1 MAKIKS
7 VKSNTE
13 VYAEIIADI
22 ASRAAAE
29 IEGAEL
35 LGKNPD
41 KLRIIK
47 DNDVHA
53 YVKSDNT
60 VDIDIYLNIL
70 YGYNIPDTV
79 CKVQIAIKKA
89 IEKETCYKVGEVNV
103 SVVSIIVEETD
114 DTPVIVHDFDDE
126 ETDDVAKSEEENAY
140 LSLSPRFY
148 DGLIVFEFQRFI

>member
-29 IEGAEL
+29 IEEAEL

-41 KLRIIK
+41 KSRIIK

-126 ETDDVAKSEEENAY
+126 ETDDVAKSEEENA
-140 LSLSPRFY
+140 
-148 DGLIVFEFQRFI
+148 

>member
-1 MAKIKS
+1 MAKLKS
-7 VKSNTE
+7 VKSNKE

-35 LGKNPD
+35 LGKTPE
-41 KLRIIK
+41 KSRVIK

-53 YVKSDNT
+53 YVKDNNV

-70 YGYNIPDTV
+70 YGFNIPDTV
-79 CKVQIAIKKA
+79 CKVQIAIKNA
-89 IEKETCYKVGEVNV
+89 IEKETCYKVEQVNV

-114 DTPVIVHDFDDE
+114 EALVIVHDFADDDADE
-126 ETDDVAKSEEENAY
+126 KSEEEKA
-140 LSLSPRFY
+140 
-148 DGLIVFEFQRFI
+148 

>member
-89 IEKETCYKVGEVNV
+89 IEKETCYTVEEVNV
-103 SVVSIIVEETD
+103 SVVSIIIDETD
-114 DTPVIVHDFDDE
+114 DTPVIVHDFEDE
-126 ETDDVAKSEEENAY
+126 ETDDVAKSEEENA
-140 LSLSPRFY
+140 
-148 DGLIVFEFQRFI
+148 

>member
-1 MAKIKS
+1 M
-7 VKSNTE
+7 KSNTE

-41 KLRIIK
+41 KSRIIK

-103 SVVSIIVEETD
+103 SVVSIIVDETD

-126 ETDDVAKSEEENAY
+126 ETDDVAKSEEENA
-140 LSLSPRFY
+140 
-148 DGLIVFEFQRFI
+148 

>member
-29 IEGAEL
+29 IEEAEL

-41 KLRIIK
+41 KSRIIK

-103 SVVSIIVEETD
+103 SVVSIIVDETD

-126 ETDDVAKSEEENAY
+126 ETDDVAKSEEENA
-140 LSLSPRFY
+140 
-148 DGLIVFEFQRFI
+148 

>member
-41 KLRIIK
+41 KSRILK

-53 YVKSDNT
+53 YVTSDNT

-103 SVVSIIVEETD
+103 SVVSIIVDETD

-126 ETDDVAKSEEENAY
+126 ETDDVAKSEEENA
-140 LSLSPRFY
+140 
-148 DGLIVFEFQRFI
+148 

>member
-1 MAKIKS
+1 MPTRGVLFLPQA
-7 VKSNTE
+7 VC
-13 VYAEIIADI
+13 
-22 ASRAAAE
+22 AA
-29 IEGAEL
+29 GAEL

-126 ETDDVAKSEEENAY
+126 ETDDVAKSEEENA
-140 LSLSPRFY
+140 
-148 DGLIVFEFQRFI
+148 

>member
-22 ASRAAAE
+22 ASRAVAE

-126 ETDDVAKSEEENAY
+126 ETDDVAKSEEENA
-140 LSLSPRFY
+140 
-148 DGLIVFEFQRFI
+148 

>member
-103 SVVSIIVEETD
+103 SVVSIIVDETD
-114 DTPVIVHDFDDE
+114 DTPVIVHDFGDE
-126 ETDDVAKSEEENAY
+126 ETDDVAKSEEENA
-140 LSLSPRFY
+140 
-148 DGLIVFEFQRFI
+148 

>member
-29 IEGAEL
+29 IEGSEL

-41 KLRIIK
+41 KSRIIK

-103 SVVSIIVEETD
+103 SVVSIIVDETD

-126 ETDDVAKSEEENAY
+126 EADDVAKSEEENA
-140 LSLSPRFY
+140 
-148 DGLIVFEFQRFI
+148 

>member
-41 KLRIIK
+41 KSRIIK

-79 CKVQIAIKKA
+79 CKVQIANKKA

-103 SVVSIIVEETD
+103 SVVSIIVDETD

-126 ETDDVAKSEEENAY
+126 ETDDVAKSEEENA
-140 LSLSPRFY
+140 
-148 DGLIVFEFQRFI
+148 

>member
-41 KLRIIK
+41 KSRIIK

-60 VDIDIYLNIL
+60 DIDIYLNIL

-103 SVVSIIVEETD
+103 SVVSIIVDETD

-126 ETDDVAKSEEENAY
+126 ETDDVAKSEEENA
-140 LSLSPRFY
+140 
-148 DGLIVFEFQRFI
+148 

>member
-89 IEKETCYKVGEVNV
+89 IEKETCYTVEEVNV
-103 SVVSIIVEETD
+103 SVVSIIVDETD

-126 ETDDVAKSEEENAY
+126 ETDEVAKSEEENA
-140 LSLSPRFY
+140 
-148 DGLIVFEFQRFI
+148 

>member
-41 KLRIIK
+41 KSRIIK

-103 SVVSIIVEETD
+103 SVVSIIVDETD

-126 ETDDVAKSEEENAY
+126 ETADGQPAK
-140 LSLSPRFY
+140 
-148 DGLIVFEFQRFI
+148 Q

>member
-1 MAKIKS
+1 MTKIKS

-126 ETDDVAKSEEENAY
+126 ETDDVAKSEEENA
-140 LSLSPRFY
+140 
-148 DGLIVFEFQRFI
+148 

>member
-29 IEGAEL
+29 IEGVEL

-41 KLRIIK
+41 KSRIIK

-103 SVVSIIVEETD
+103 SVVSIIVDETD

-126 ETDDVAKSEEENAY
+126 ETDDVAKSEEENA
-140 LSLSPRFY
+140 
-148 DGLIVFEFQRFI
+148 

>member
-41 KLRIIK
+41 KSRIIK

-126 ETDDVAKSEEENAY
+126 ETDDVAKSEEKNA
-140 LSLSPRFY
+140 
-148 DGLIVFEFQRFI
+148 

>member
-70 YGYNIPDTV
+70 YGYNIPDAV

-103 SVVSIIVEETD
+103 SVVSIIVDETD

-126 ETDDVAKSEEENAY
+126 ETDDVAKSEEENA
-140 LSLSPRFY
+140 
-148 DGLIVFEFQRFI
+148 

>member
-35 LGKNPD
+35 LGKNPE
-41 KLRIIK
+41 KTRIIK

-79 CKVQIAIKKA
+79 YKVQIAIKKA

-103 SVVSIIVEETD
+103 SVVSIIVDETD

-126 ETDDVAKSEEENAY
+126 ETDDVAKSEEENA
-140 LSLSPRFY
+140 
-148 DGLIVFEFQRFI
+148 

>member
-41 KLRIIK
+41 KSRIIK

-126 ETDDVAKSEEENAY
+126 EADDVAKSEEENA
-140 LSLSPRFY
+140 
-148 DGLIVFEFQRFI
+148 

>member
-41 KLRIIK
+41 KSRIIK

-89 IEKETCYKVGEVNV
+89 IEKETCYNVGEVNV
-103 SVVSIIVEETD
+103 SVVSIIVDETD

-126 ETDDVAKSEEENAY
+126 DTDDVAKSEEENA
-140 LSLSPRFY
+140 
-148 DGLIVFEFQRFI
+148 

>member
-126 ETDDVAKSEEENAY
+126 ETDDVAKSEEVNA
-140 LSLSPRFY
+140 
-148 DGLIVFEFQRFI
+148 

>member
-41 KLRIIK
+41 KSRIIK

-70 YGYNIPDTV
+70 YGYNIPETV
-79 CKVQIAIKKA
+79 CKVQIAIKKV

-103 SVVSIIVEETD
+103 SVVSIIVDETD

-126 ETDDVAKSEEENAY
+126 ETDDVAKSEEENA
-140 LSLSPRFY
+140 
-148 DGLIVFEFQRFI
+148 

>member
-35 LGKNPD
+35 IGKNPD
-41 KLRIIK
+41 KSRIIK

-103 SVVSIIVEETD
+103 SVVSIIVDETD

-126 ETDDVAKSEEENAY
+126 ETDDVAKSEEENA
-140 LSLSPRFY
+140 
-148 DGLIVFEFQRFI
+148 

>member
-41 KLRIIK
+41 KSRIIK

-103 SVVSIIVEETD
+103 SVVSIIVDETD
-114 DTPVIVHDFDDE
+114 DTPVIVHDFADE
-126 ETDDVAKSEEENAY
+126 ETDDVAKSEEENA
-140 LSLSPRFY
+140 
-148 DGLIVFEFQRFI
+148 

>member
-35 LGKNPD
+35 LGENPD
-41 KLRIIK
+41 KARIIK

-103 SVVSIIVEETD
+103 SVVSIIVDETD

-126 ETDDVAKSEEENAY
+126 ETDDVAKSEEENA
-140 LSLSPRFY
+140 
-148 DGLIVFEFQRFI
+148 

>member
-1 MAKIKS
+1 MAKLKS
-7 VKSNTE
+7 VKSNKE

-35 LGKNPD
+35 LGKTPE
-41 KLRIIK
+41 KSRVIK

-53 YVKSDNT
+53 YVKDNNV

-70 YGYNIPDTV
+70 YGFNIPDTV
-79 CKVQIAIKKA
+79 CKVQIAIKNA
-89 IEKETCYKVGEVNV
+89 IEKETCYKVEQVNV

-114 DTPVIVHDFDDE
+114 EAPVIVHDFADDDADE
-126 ETDDVAKSEEENAY
+126 KSEEEKA
-140 LSLSPRFY
+140 
-148 DGLIVFEFQRFI
+148 

>member
-89 IEKETCYKVGEVNV
+89 IEKETCYTVEEVNV
-103 SVVSIIVEETD
+103 SVVSIIVDETD

-126 ETDDVAKSEEENAY
+126 ETDDVAKSEEENA
-140 LSLSPRFY
+140 
-148 DGLIVFEFQRFI
+148 

>member
-41 KLRIIK
+41 KSRIIK

-53 YVKSDNT
+53 SVKSDNT

-103 SVVSIIVEETD
+103 SVVSIIVDETD

-126 ETDDVAKSEEENAY
+126 ETDDVAKSEEENA
-140 LSLSPRFY
+140 
-148 DGLIVFEFQRFI
+148 

>member
-41 KLRIIK
+41 KSRIIK

-89 IEKETCYKVGEVNV
+89 IEKETCYNVGEVNV
-103 SVVSIIVEETD
+103 SVVSIIVDETD

-126 ETDDVAKSEEENAY
+126 ETDDVAKSEEENA
-140 LSLSPRFY
+140 
-148 DGLIVFEFQRFI
+148 

>member
-22 ASRAAAE
+22 ASRAAAG

-41 KLRIIK
+41 KSRIIK

-103 SVVSIIVEETD
+103 SVVSIIVDETD

-126 ETDDVAKSEEENAY
+126 ETDDVAKSEEENA
-140 LSLSPRFY
+140 
-148 DGLIVFEFQRFI
+148 

>member
-1 MAKIKS
+1 MAKNKS

-41 KLRIIK
+41 KSRIIK

-103 SVVSIIVEETD
+103 SVVSIIVDETD

-126 ETDDVAKSEEENAY
+126 ETDDVAKSEEENA
-140 LSLSPRFY
+140 
-148 DGLIVFEFQRFI
+148 

>member
-103 SVVSIIVEETD
+103 SVVSIIVDETD

-126 ETDDVAKSEEENAY
+126 ETYDVAKSEEENA
-140 LSLSPRFY
+140 
-148 DGLIVFEFQRFI
+148 

>member
-41 KLRIIK
+41 KSRIIK

-79 CKVQIAIKKA
+79 CKA
-89 IEKETCYKVGEVNV
+89 V
-103 SVVSIIVEETD
+103 SYTHLTLPTILRV
-114 DTPVIVHDFDDE
+114 
-126 ETDDVAKSEEENAY
+126 
-140 LSLSPRFY
+140 
-148 DGLIVFEFQRFI
+148 

>member
-103 SVVSIIVEETD
+103 SVVSIIVDEAD

-126 ETDDVAKSEEENAY
+126 ETDDVAKSEEENA
-140 LSLSPRFY
+140 
-148 DGLIVFEFQRFI
+148 

>member
-41 KLRIIK
+41 QSRIIK

-103 SVVSIIVEETD
+103 SVVSIIVDETD

-126 ETDDVAKSEEENAY
+126 ETDDVAKSEEENA
-140 LSLSPRFY
+140 
-148 DGLIVFEFQRFI
+148 

>member
-41 KLRIIK
+41 KSRIIK
-47 DNDVHA
+47 DNDVPA

-103 SVVSIIVEETD
+103 SVVSIIVDETD

-126 ETDDVAKSEEENAY
+126 ETDDVAKSEEENA
-140 LSLSPRFY
+140 
-148 DGLIVFEFQRFI
+148 